1 MQWPP
6 TTVQRSLFYRVMRR
20 LIVVTSLL
28 CVPAGAS
35 ANGSYS
41 HVHISQL
48 AADGLPP
55 GELASLLADPANRAA
70 LEAGSMFPDSGYA
83 AEDEYGELAH
93 WEPFLGAFIAQLR
106 ATHGADFSSPE
117 AQRQVAFLLGV
128 ASHGMADQSYD
139 TTLLERAYEVDG
151 PEDDARPVDQ
161 YADYFIVIDH
171 DAVFSVEPEAPW
183 AEIVPAMDAT
193 GHAVNEAV
201 LMNGMNRMAVVID
214 LQGNPRTSR
223 SLYYDAWESY
233 PFLGT
238 HIYNV
243 DAVGSLPWI
252 AELVQAYWEVVYAR
266 LRAADD
272 VDAQLVIRAVP
283 EDGGTNWPVDLEE
296 TTAWGRPALYFGY
309 GIDRDQLAPLLT
321 LRDESTG
328 EGVGF
333 SIQTAYGGRDRNLVF
348 LRPDAPL
355 SYDTDY
361 TIEVTAGVETLDG
374 RTSAAPFMTS
384 FRTRCAPDA
393 LDDCP
398 PLEPPLVTG
407 EIPRRPEPTDAGPPD
422 AGAPEVDAGA
432 PADEGGGCAVSP
444 ARRGAW
450 LVGLLPWLL
459 LFARRR
465 RDLPPAAEGRAKAA
479 ASRPAGGRGSS

>member
-6 TTVQRSLFYRVMRR
+6 TTVQRSLFYRAMRR
-20 LIVVTSLL
+20 FTFAALFL
-28 CVPAGAS
+28 CVPAVAS

-55 GELASLLADPANRAA
+55 GELATLLADPDNRAA

-83 AEDEYGELAH
+83 IEDEYGEIAH
-93 WEPFLGAFIAQLR
+93 WEPFLGALIAQLR
-106 ATHGADFSSPE
+106 ATHGGDYASPE
-117 AQRQVAFLLGV
+117 AQRQVAFALGV
-128 ASHGMADQSYD
+128 ASHGIADQTYD
-139 TTLLERAYEVDG
+139 TTLLARAYEVDG

-161 YADYFIVIDH
+161 FADYFIVIDEGVLI
-171 DAVFSVEPEAPW
+171 AVEPEGPW
-183 AEIVPAMDAT
+183 AEIVPAMGAT
-193 GHAVNEAV
+193 GHTVSEGT
-201 LMNGMNRMAVVID
+201 LRSGMSRMSVVID
-214 LQGNPRTSR
+214 IQGNPRTAR
-223 SLYYDAWESY
+223 NLYWDAWESY

-252 AELVQAYWEVVYAR
+252 AELVQAYWEVVHAR
-266 LRAADD
+266 LRATDD
-272 VDAQLVIRAVP
+272 VDSQLVIRAVP
-283 EDGGTNWPVDLEE
+283 EDGAVNWPVDLEE

-309 GIDRDQLAPLLT
+309 GIDRDQIAPLIT
-321 LRDESTG
+321 LRDESSG
-328 EGVGF
+328 EAVGF

-361 TIEVTAGVETLDG
+361 TVEVAAGVETLDG

-393 LDDCP
+393 LDACP
-398 PLEPPLVTG
+398 ALEPPLVTG
-407 EIPRRPEPTDAGPPD
+407 EIPTRPEPTDAGRPD

-432 PADEGGGCAVSP
+432 PAEDGGDGCAVGATGGP
-444 ARRGAW
+444 AWPAALMLLAAW
-450 LVGLLPWLL
+450 I
-459 LFARRR
+459 RRR
-465 RDLPPAAEGRAKAA
+465 
-479 ASRPAGGRGSS
+479 